1 MQTQTNHLINKQIT
15 HIHTTKFKDI
25 TVVFRFLIPLTKQ
38 HATLSALVLYMMED
52 RNIDYPSKKEMLAKK
67 DELYGTTFTSGVIG
81 YGQAMAIQIASK
93 VMDPSYGDDPQL
105 LIKHRDWLLT
115 MIEKPLINQETLQEA
130 KQQVQSALLRDLDYP
145 QKYAQIKAFE
155 SLGESETV
163 SINIDGDLAVLKDIT
178 IADCEVFH
186 QQLLQEV
193 NVSLYV
199 IGNIDQ
205 ETLVDLYDNQDILH
219 VHKKIQTAYTL
230 DLKNVG
236 RKAETKTSTQTNLL
250 KLYKTNVSIGHPLYL
265 ANRLISIALGQL
277 PTSYLF
283 SEIREKRSLCYSI
296 SSQYISF
303 DGLCLISTGIDQQNI
318 DAVSTLID
326 QQIQAVKEVDQTRLH
341 QAKTMLINAI
351 NNSEDEIL
359 SMINLHYGY
368 DIVSQTFDK
377 VDLIARV
384 QRVSSLDIFQAVS
397 LWEPL
402 LEYVVEGVPHENHQ

>member
-1 MQTQTNHLINKQIT
+1 METQTNHSTQKHIT

-25 TVVFRFLIPLTKQ
+25 TVVFRFLIPLTKK
-38 HATLSALVLYMMED
+38 HATLSALMLYIMED
-52 RNIDYPSKKEMLAKK
+52 RNIDYPSKKTMLAKK

-93 VMDPSYGDDPQL
+93 VMDPTYGDDPDL

-115 MIEKPLINQETLQEA
+115 MIKKPLINQKTLQEA
-130 KQQVQSALLRDLDYP
+130 KQQVQSALLRDLDHP

-163 SINIDGDLAVLKDIT
+163 SINIDGDLEVLKDIT
-178 IADCEVFH
+178 VDDCHAFH
-186 QQLLQEV
+186 EQLLHDAK
-193 NVSLYV
+193 VSLYV
-199 IGNIDQ
+199 IGNMTQ
-205 ETLVDLYDNQDILH
+205 EEVINLYDNQDFLQT
-219 VHKKIQTAYTL
+219 HKSMKTAYTI
-230 DLKNVG
+230 DLKNSG
-236 RKAETKTSTQTNLL
+236 RKTESKASTQTNLL
-250 KLYKTNVSIGHPLYL
+250 KLYKTNVSIDHPLYL
-265 ANRLISIALGQL
+265 ANRLVSIALGQL

-303 DGLCLISTGIDQQNI
+303 DGLCLVSTGIEKQNV
-318 DAVSTLID
+318 DTVSELID
-326 QQIQAVKEVDQTRLH
+326 QQVQAVKEVDETRLH

-368 DIVSQTFDK
+368 ELVSQTFDK
-377 VDLIARV
+377 MDLISRV

-402 LEYVVEGVPHENHQ
+402 LEYVVEGVPYEKNQ